1 MTIVLASA
9 ESPAGHAARDYA
21 VEEAKRRDADLLVFP
36 VDGSS
41 PDPAQFGYDRVSV
54 QTPDER
60 SKDAVGDLI
69 DMTTRGDIE
78 VVVVGV
84 RRRSPVGKMFL
95 GSSAQQI
102 ILESGVPVITVK
114 PAQGEG

>member
-9 ESPAGHAARDYA
+9 DSPAGQAARDYA
-21 VEEAKRRDADLLVFP
+21 VAEAKRRDADLVVFP

-41 PDPAQFGYDRVSV
+41 PDPAQFDYDRVSV

-69 DMTTRGDIE
+69 DMTSRDDVE

-102 ILESGVPVITVK
+102 ILEAAAPVITVK
-114 PAQGEG
+114 PTQGEG